1 MFTFAEFIDE
11 KYSLSDSTT
20 SYLKLIKK
28 SGGIQK
34 NQKAAVNE
42 IIAFLSAEIPHL
54 GLPARRETE
63 RYLNAI
69 SKFK

>member
-42 IIAFLSAEIPHL
+42 IIAFLSTQLPHL
-54 GLPARRETE
+54 SQQVKIEALRFLDT
-63 RYLNAI
+63 I

>member
-1 MFTFAEFIDE
+1 MFTFAEFINE

-34 NQKAAVNE
+34 TQKAAVNA
-42 IIAFLSAEIPHL
+42 IIAFLGTQLPHL
-54 GLPARRETE
+54 SQRARREVENFLST
-63 RYLNAI
+63 I

>member
-1 MFTFAEFIDE
+1 MFTFAEFINE

-34 NQKAAVNE
+34 TQKAAVNE
-42 IIAFLSAEIPHL
+42 IIAFLSTQLPHL
-54 GLPARRETE
+54 SQRARREVE
-63 RYLNAI
+63 NFLSII